1 MLRIN
6 WSLWD
11 PSIVLTRKGFKNYL
25 CTFCVKLENVGP
37 ARVLVVVEQGGDYWD
52 DSPRRRDGQYSRGLP
67 PVVLPLSPLQSI
79 KLVCSQLQ
87 LGIRWGKTEPVPS
100 HRFWVR
106 HEDAHPGFRLVVSPT
121 PLHPTPPHPTPVHPT
136 TPPSS
141 PQHNTPLIH
150 HSFRPHK
157 IYPPRHPSS
166 LTQSTSSPFPSACPA
181 VVPAEP
187 RPPRPLP
194 RYPRHPV
201 VRRQAGGGGHGGL

>member
-1 MLRIN
+1 MYFLCKIRKRWASAGFGCGGTGWRLLRRQPQKAGWTPASCAPVIPATVDQTGLLPTPTRYKMREDRTCPQ
-6 WSLWD
+6 S
-11 PSIVLTRKGFKNYL
+11 PVLG
-25 CTFCVKLENVGP
+25 
-37 ARVLVVVEQGGDYWD
+37 
-52 DSPRRRDGQYSRGLP
+52 SPRRCSP
-67 PVVLPLSPLQSI
+67 WLS
-79 KLVCSQLQ
+79 V
-87 LGIRWGKTEPVPS
+87 S
-100 HRFWVR
+100 H
-106 HEDAHPGFRLVVSPT
+106 VS
-121 PLHPTPPHPTPVHPT
+121 HPTPPHSTPVHPT